1 VSDAREMLV
10 RSATDLL
17 RDLCTPDEVQGAETG
32 GLPGPLWGALT
43 EVGFPLVGVSE
54 DAGGSGG
61 DVADACALLEVAG
74 RFAAP
79 VPLAET
85 GMLGGWALGSAGLP
99 LPSGPVTVSPGRPGD
114 EVTLEG
120 GPGGWHLRCRVTRV
134 PWATDSEAVVLLAR
148 AGGQVHVVALNR
160 NSFQVQPGRNV
171 AGEPRD
177 TVTADCDL
185 PDAAV
190 APAPAGV
197 DERALTR
204 RGALSRAALMSGA
217 MQRVSALTQRYTQ
230 ERHQFGRPIARFQ
243 AVQHHLVRIAEQAAA
258 THTAVTTAALN
269 AAALPDGTPLDLFDV
284 AAAKIVAGDAATV
297 VTAAAHQAH
306 GAIGMTREY
315 ELAQHTRRLWSWRDE
330 YGTETQWSREIGSFL
345 ADGGAGALWPRIS
358 TGRVA

>member
-1 VSDAREMLV
+1 MSDAREMLV

-17 RDLCTPDEVQGAETG
+17 RDLCSPEEVRGAETS
-32 GLPGPLWGALT
+32 GLPTPLWAALT
-43 EVGFPLVGVSE
+43 EVGFPLVGVPE
-54 DAGGSGG
+54 ETGGSGG
-61 DVADACALLEVAG
+61 DLADVCALLEVAG

-85 GMLGGWALGSAGLP
+85 GMLGGWALGRAGLP
-99 LPSGPVTVSPGRPGD
+99 LPAGPCTVAPGRPGD
-114 EVTLEG
+114 EVTLAG

-134 PWATDSEAVVLLAR
+134 PWAADSEAVVLLAS
-148 AGGQVHVVALNR
+148 AGERLHVLSLPQDSFRVHA
-160 NSFQVQPGRNV
+160 GRNV

-185 PDAAV
+185 PDEAV

-197 DERALTR
+197 DGESLAR

-217 MQRVSALTQRYTQ
+217 MQRVSALAQRYTE

-269 AAALPDGTPLDLFDV
+269 ASALPEGARPDLFDV

-330 YGTETQWSREIGSFL
+330 YGTETQWSREIGRVL
-345 ADGGAGALWPRIS
+345 TDAGADALWPRIS